1 MITLEDYMELE
12 PFSLEISLKEPIIF
26 SFLKNLTK
34 HHNENCLEYNKL
46 LKSLDLNIN
55 EINSIEKLP
64 YLPVRLFKNLNLKS
78 FDYSDL
84 KTTLYS
90 SGTTG
95 QTSSKIYLDNIT
107 ERNQRKILVNI
118 VKDFI
123 GRERLPMIILD
134 CRSSVYTSR
143 STGITG
149 FLPFGKENIF
159 ALNEDMS
166 LNLDIINMFLEKHK
180 NKKILLFG
188 STYLIYSS
196 FYKELLRLNK
206 KLDLSNHILIH
217 GGGWK
222 KLQNLSINNITFK
235 TMLKDICGL
244 TKIHDFYGMVE
255 QTGSIFMECEYGN
268 LHSSIYSD
276 IIIRRRKDLSIA
288 NIDEEGFI
296 EVLSILPFSY
306 PGHALLT
313 EDLGKLKGIDNC
325 KCGRLGKYFHV
336 NGRIKN
342 SEPRGCSD
350 TYERKI

>member
-217 GGGWK
+217 G
-222 KLQNLSINNITFK
+222 
-235 TMLKDICGL
+235 
-244 TKIHDFYGMVE
+244 
-255 QTGSIFMECEYGN
+255 
-268 LHSSIYSD
+268 
-276 IIIRRRKDLSIA
+276 
-288 NIDEEGFI
+288 
-296 EVLSILPFSY
+296 
-306 PGHALLT
+306 
-313 EDLGKLKGIDNC
+313 
-325 KCGRLGKYFHV
+325 
-336 NGRIKN
+336 
-342 SEPRGCSD
+342 
-350 TYERKI
+350 